1 MTRAG
6 GPGRVE
12 PKNQSLTTE
21 GGKRERVWGVEG
33 ETGKLIFPSS
43 DLPSH

>member
-21 GGKRERVWGVEG
+21 GGKREFG
-33 ETGKLIFPSS
+33 EWKERLEN
-43 DLPSH
+43 